1 MRLAKILPSASVK
14 CAPVRVSQTDSTRNA
29 NSALTIELGLV
40 GITVFLERDR
50 QRLVLAVWL
59 LTVYVDLEPQ
69 HLLRQEAAVFSLV
82 ASEHPSA
89 TLEAAAL
96 EPEDSCI
103 AHCADLGLRAGLL
116 RVADPRNGL
125 AVDLDREGGVEAVHD
140 VGCEEGR
147 QKRGG
152 YVMEELH
159 GW

>member
-1 MRLAKILPSASVK
+1 
-14 CAPVRVSQTDSTRNA
+14 VRVSISDSTCNT

-40 GITVFLERDR
+40 RIAVFLERDR

-69 HLLRQEAAVFSLV
+69 HLLGQEAAVFSLV

-96 EPEDSCI
+96 ELEDSCV
-103 AHCADLGLRAGLL
+103 AHRADLGLRAGLL
-116 RVADPRNGL
+116 GVADPRNGL
-125 AVDLDREGGVEAVHD
+125 AVNFDGEGGVEAVHD

-147 QKRGG
+147 QERGG

-159 GW
+159 G